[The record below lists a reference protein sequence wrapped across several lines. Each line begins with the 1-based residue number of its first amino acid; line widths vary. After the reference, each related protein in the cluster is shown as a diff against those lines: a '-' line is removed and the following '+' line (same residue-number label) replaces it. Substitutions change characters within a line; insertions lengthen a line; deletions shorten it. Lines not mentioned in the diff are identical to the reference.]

1 VQFGNT
7 TPLGM
12 GFQGRYRQTGAPYDS
27 ADCWVRG
34 VPCTAEED
42 KFGGIVIQ
50 PRSGA
55 PAT

>member
-55 PAT
+55 PVT